1 MTSQKHKGTTNRVK
15 LAYSAPK
22 LRSFGSVGALTQ
34 AGSGLSSEVMSNG
47 MFSMSPNQRA

>member
-1 MTSQKHKGTTNRVK
+1 MTKQNHKDTSNRVK

-34 AGSGLSSEVMSNG
+34 AGSGVSSEVMSNG
-47 MFSMSPNQRA
+47 MASMSPNQRA